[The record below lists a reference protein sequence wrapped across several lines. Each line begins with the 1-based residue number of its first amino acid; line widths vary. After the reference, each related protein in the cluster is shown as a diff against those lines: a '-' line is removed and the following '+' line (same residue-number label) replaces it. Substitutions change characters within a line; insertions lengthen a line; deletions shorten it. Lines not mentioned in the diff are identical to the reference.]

1 MQKLHKIIELPTLS
15 LIILNYA
22 VWLVLVMFG
31 HAIPVILWILLF
43 ALNSTLFL
51 SLTHEAIHGHPT
63 RNVRA
68 NRLLVLFP
76 LGWVFPYERFRD
88 THIQHHETDELT
100 DPFDDPESWYYPKL
114 AYEKMN
120 AIVQL
125 FLTFNN
131 TLLGRMLIGPVIS
144 VSKFYV
150 SETVQLLTNK
160 NMRWYLM
167 RIWTMHFMLVT
178 VLIIFIKSY
187 SQVPLW
193 SYFIASYL
201 GLSLLMIRTYLEHQA
216 SEGHAERTV
225 IIERC
230 CPLAFLFLYN
240 NLHAVHHEKPG
251 IPWYELPHYY
261 HKHSDQLKQSNNHY
275 IYASYGEIFRKYFL
289 TPKEAIPHPF
299 LRSGNLNG

>member
-1 MQKLHKIIELPTLS
+1 MHKLHKIIELPTLS
-15 LIILNYA
+15 LIILTYA
-22 VWLVLVMFG
+22 AWVTLVMFG
-31 HAIPVILWILLF
+31 HAIPDVLWILFF
-43 ALNSTLFL
+43 ALNLTLFL

-63 RNVRA
+63 RNASV
-68 NRLLVLFP
+68 NRLLVLWP

-88 THIQHHETDELT
+88 THIQHHDTDELT

-114 AYEKMN
+114 TYDRMN
-120 AIVQL
+120 VIVRL
-125 FLTFNN
+125 LLTFNN
-131 TLLGRMLIGPVIS
+131 TLLGRMLIGPIIS
-144 VSKFYV
+144 VSKFYT
-150 SETVQLLTNK
+150 SEMVQIITNK
-160 NMRWYLM
+160 NMRWYLI
-167 RIWTMHFMLVT
+167 RIWSLHFMLVA
-178 VLIIFIKSY
+178 VLALFIKSY
-187 SQVPLW
+187 SQVPVW

-216 SEGHAERTV
+216 REDQAERTV

-251 IPWYELPHYY
+251 IPWYELPRYY

-299 LRSGNLNG
+299 LRYGNMNG